1 MKIKLSYLFILLFVV
16 ACSTKSNNTSNVHK
30 SIDPK
35 LVGVW
40 YGNEKDQQSTGVE
53 KKWVMNRKEDG
64 TYTIKFEFLE
74 NGTRDDL
81 EESGIWWVNG
91 NKFYEK
97 SSQSKKPDIYAYE
110 VIDNDQIKFKSLSLT
125 IPLDAPVYEFID
137 NRVK

>member
-1 MKIKLSYLFILLFVV
+1 MKIKLSYLFMLLFLV
-16 ACSTKSNNTSNVHK
+16 ACSPKSNNTSNVHQ

-81 EESGIWWVNG
+81 EEYGIWWVKG

-97 SSQSKKPDIYAYE
+97 SSQSKKPDIYTYE
-110 VIDNDQIKFKSLSLT
+110 AIGDDQIKFKSLSLT
-125 IPLDAPVYEFID
+125 SPLDAPFYEFID
-137 NRVK
+137 TRVK